1 VLEGFI
7 LLPVAQRNSKPS
19 EGNFRGF
26 FINTKAKKMSDNKR
40 LRIAVQKKGRLSDD
54 SIALLKAIGI
64 KLQIRDRLLI
74 AHSTNQPI
82 DLLLVRDDDIPGLV
96 MDGVVDLGFIG
107 ENELEEKMLERKA
120 SNKPFAFKTLRR
132 LDYGGCQLSIAVPNE
147 FDYQGVRTLDGL
159 KVATT
164 YPFLLERFFAEKGV
178 NATAVMLTGSVEV
191 APRAGVADAICDLVS
206 TGATLEANG
215 LKEEEVIFKSKAV
228 FIQRSG
234 ELAEDKQNLINKFLP
249 RIDGVMQAK
258 ESKYIMLHAPKAYL
272 EQVKSLLPGSETPTV
287 LPLAGGEQR
296 KDETV
301 AVHVVSSETL
311 FWETMEKL
319 KALGCSSI
327 LVMPIEKMMG

>member
-1 VLEGFI
+1 MS
-7 LLPVAQRNSKPS
+7 NS
-19 EGNFRGF
+19 
-26 FINTKAKKMSDNKR
+26 KR
-40 LRIAVQKKGRLSDD
+40 LRIAVQKSGRLSDD

-64 KLQIRDRLLI
+64 KLNIRDRLLI

-82 DLLLVRDDDIPGLV
+82 DLLRVRDDDIPGLV

-120 SNKPFAFKTLRR
+120 AYKPFEYEVLRR
-132 LDYGGCQLSIAVPNE
+132 LDYGGCRLSIAVPNE
-147 FDYQGVRTLDGL
+147 MEYEGIQSLEGK

-164 YPFLLERFFAEKGV
+164 YPYLLERYFKDQGI
-178 NATAVMLTGSVEV
+178 NAKAVMLQGSVEV

-215 LKEEEVIFKSKAV
+215 LVEKDVIFRSKAV
-228 FIQRSG
+228 LIKRADG
-234 ELAEDKQNLINKFLP
+234 ELSDEKETLVNRLMP
-249 RIDGVMQAK
+249 RVDGVLLAK

-272 EQVKSLLPGSETPTV
+272 EQVKSLLPGAENPTV
-287 LPLAGGEQR
+287 LPLAGNDEQ
-296 KDETV
+296 V
-301 AVHVVSSETL
+301 AIHVVSTETL

>member
-1 VLEGFI
+1 
-7 LLPVAQRNSKPS
+7 
-19 EGNFRGF
+19 
-26 FINTKAKKMSDNKR
+26 MSDSTR
-40 LRIAVQKKGRLSDD
+40 LKIAVQKKGRLSDD

-96 MDGVVDLGFIG
+96 MDGVVDMGFIG
-107 ENELEEKMLERKA
+107 ENELEEKMLERRSSSRPA
-120 SNKPFAFKTLRR
+120 EFKTLRR
-132 LDYGGCQLSIAVPNE
+132 LDYGGCRLSIAIPNE
-147 FDYQGVRTLDGL
+147 MKYDGIKTLNGT

-164 YPFLLERFFAEKGV
+164 YPYLLERYFKA
-178 NATAVMLTGSVEV
+178 NNIDAQAVMLTGSVEV

-215 LKEEEVIFKSKAV
+215 LREQELIFESKAV
-228 FIQRSG
+228 LIQRSQP
-234 ELAEDKQNLINKFLP
+234 LSDDKQTLINRLLP

-272 EQVKSLLPGSETPTV
+272 EQVKSLLPGAENPTV
-287 LPLAGGEQR
+287 LPLAGN
-296 KDETV
+296 DETV
-301 AVHVVSSETL
+301 AIHVVSSETL

-319 KALGCSSI
+319 KSLGCSSI

>member
-1 VLEGFI
+1 
-7 LLPVAQRNSKPS
+7 
-19 EGNFRGF
+19 
-26 FINTKAKKMSDNKR
+26 MSDSTR
-40 LRIAVQKKGRLSDD
+40 LKIAVQKKGRLSDD

-96 MDGVVDLGFIG
+96 MDGVVDMGFIG
-107 ENELEEKMLERKA
+107 ENELEEKMLERRS
-120 SNKPFAFKTLRR
+120 SNRPADFKTLRR
-132 LDYGGCQLSIAVPNE
+132 LDYGGCRLSIAIPNE
-147 FDYQGVRTLDGL
+147 MKYDGIKTLNGT

-164 YPFLLERFFAEKGV
+164 YPYLLERYFKA
-178 NATAVMLTGSVEV
+178 NNIDAQAVMLTGSVEV

-215 LKEEEVIFKSKAV
+215 LREQEVIFESKAV
-228 FIQRSG
+228 LIQRSQP
-234 ELAEDKQNLINKFLP
+234 LSDDKQALINRLLP

-272 EQVKSLLPGSETPTV
+272 EQVKSLLPGAENPTV
-287 LPLAGGEQR
+287 LPLAGN
-296 KDETV
+296 DETV
-301 AVHVVSSETL
+301 AIHVVSSETL

-319 KALGCSSI
+319 KSLGCSSI

>member
-1 VLEGFI
+1 
-7 LLPVAQRNSKPS
+7 
-19 EGNFRGF
+19 
-26 FINTKAKKMSDNKR
+26 MSDSKR
-40 LRIAVQKKGRLSDD
+40 LRIAIQKSGRLSDD

-82 DLLLVRDDDIPGLV
+82 DLLRVRDDDIPGLV

-107 ENELEEKMLERKA
+107 ENELEEKMLEREA
-120 SNKPFAFKTLRR
+120 SNKPYNFKTLRR
-132 LDYGGCQLSIAVPNE
+132 LDYGGCRLSIAVPNE
-147 FDYQGVRTLDGL
+147 FDYQGIESLNGL

-164 YPFLLERFFAEKGV
+164 YPYLLERFFKEKNV
-178 NATAVMLTGSVEV
+178 NASAVMLTGSVEV
-191 APRAGVADAICDLVS
+191 APRAGVAEAICDLVS

-215 LKEEEVIFKSKAV
+215 LQEEEVIFRSKAV
-228 FIQRSG
+228 LIQK
-234 ELAEDKQNLINKFLP
+234 AEPLSSDKQELVSRMLP
-249 RIDGVMQAK
+249 RIDGVMLAK

-287 LPLAGGEQR
+287 LPLAGNS
-296 KDETV
+296 ETV
-301 AVHVVSSETL
+301 ALHVVSTETL

>member
-1 VLEGFI
+1 MTD
-7 LLPVAQRNSKPS
+7 S
-19 EGNFRGF
+19 
-26 FINTKAKKMSDNKR
+26 KR
-40 LRIAVQKKGRLSDD
+40 LRIAIQKSGRLSDD

-82 DLLLVRDDDIPGLV
+82 DLLRVRDDDIPGLV
-96 MDGVVDLGFIG
+96 MDGIVDLGFIG
-107 ENELEEKMLERKA
+107 ENELEEKMLERQAAGKA
-120 SNKPFAFKTLRR
+120 NAFNVLRR
-132 LDYGGCQLSIAVPNE
+132 LDYGGCRLSIAVPSE
-147 FDYQGVRTLDGL
+147 FNYRSPKDLNGL

-164 YPFLLERFFAEKGV
+164 YPYLLERYFKQSDIDAK
-178 NATAVMLTGSVEV
+178 AVMLTGSVEV

-215 LKEEEVIFKSKAV
+215 LKEEEVIFRSKAV
-228 FIQRSG
+228 LIQRADPL
-234 ELAEDKQNLINKFLP
+234 EDDKQALVNRLLP

-272 EQVKSLLPGSETPTV
+272 EQVKKLLPGAENPTV
-287 LPLAGGEQR
+287 LPLASCEN
-296 KDETV
+296 TV
-301 AVHVVSSETL
+301 AIHVVSAENL

>member
-1 VLEGFI
+1 
-7 LLPVAQRNSKPS
+7 
-19 EGNFRGF
+19 
-26 FINTKAKKMSDNKR
+26 MSDSTR
-40 LRIAVQKKGRLSDD
+40 LKIAVQKKGRLSDD

-96 MDGVVDLGFIG
+96 MDGVVDMGFIG
-107 ENELEEKMLERKA
+107 ENELEEKMLERQS
-120 SNKPFAFKTLRR
+120 SNRPAEFKTLRR
-132 LDYGGCQLSIAVPNE
+132 LDYGGCRLSIAIPNE
-147 FDYQGVRTLDGL
+147 MQYDGIKTLNGS

-164 YPFLLERFFAEKGV
+164 YPYLLERYFKENNIDAQ
-178 NATAVMLTGSVEV
+178 AVMLTGSVEV

-215 LKEEEVIFKSKAV
+215 LREQEVIFESKAV
-228 FIQRSG
+228 LIQRAQPLSD
-234 ELAEDKQNLINKFLP
+234 DKQALINRLLP
-249 RIDGVMQAK
+249 RVDGVLQAK

-272 EQVKSLLPGSETPTV
+272 EQVKSLLPGAENPTV
-287 LPLAGGEQR
+287 LPLAGN
-296 KDETV
+296 DDTV
-301 AVHVVSSETL
+301 AIHVVSSETL

-319 KALGCSSI
+319 KSLGCSSI